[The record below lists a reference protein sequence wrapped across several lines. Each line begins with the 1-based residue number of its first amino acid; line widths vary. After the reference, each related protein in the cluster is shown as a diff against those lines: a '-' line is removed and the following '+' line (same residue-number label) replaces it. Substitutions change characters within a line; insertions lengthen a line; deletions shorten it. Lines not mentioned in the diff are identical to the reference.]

1 MRTMRPAI
9 AIDSR
14 TFGRRFVLHD
24 VPETRQTWT
33 IGTDVRLFA
42 ATFLAGF
49 VFVSIFLT

>member
-14 TFGRRFVLHD
+14 TFGKRFVLHD
-24 VPETRQTWT
+24 VAETARTWT

>member
-14 TFGRRFVLHD
+14 SFGKRFVLHD
-24 VPETRQTWT
+24 VAETPPTWT
-33 IGTDVRLFA
+33 LGADVRLFA

>member
-14 TFGRRFVLHD
+14 SFGKRFVLHGVAVAD
-24 VPETRQTWT
+24 RPWSLGAEA
-33 IGTDVRLFA
+33 RLFA

-49 VFVSIFLT
+49 VFVSIFLG